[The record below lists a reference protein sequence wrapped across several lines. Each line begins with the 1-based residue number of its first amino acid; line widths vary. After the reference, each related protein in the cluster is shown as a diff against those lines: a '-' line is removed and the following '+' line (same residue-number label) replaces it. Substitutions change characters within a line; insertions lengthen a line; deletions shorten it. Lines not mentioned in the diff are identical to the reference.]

1 MRKLLNLCI
10 AFTLLSIASCSN
22 DEPKNTNNTPTVP
35 AAKEEVKV
43 EPKIVV
49 NGALDT
55 VFALMVD
62 TAKKYFPEN
71 TVAKIDWKDA
81 SAYQRDSVGNRIINI
96 RYSIEGRMSGMSGS
110 CVMKIEQANRDTVIT
125 QSIPYSDG
133 SFEKNVNKLK
143 KGEIVI
149 SVENII
155 FAHSKTKQKLLSNF
169 IKVLDE
175 QVFASGGE
183 VFGINAQMN

>member
-1 MRKLLNLCI
+1 MKKLLNLSI
-10 AFTLLSIASCSN
+10 AFIALCMTSCSN
-22 DEPKNTNNTPTVP
+22 EPESRNDTLAPVP
-35 AAKEEVKV
+35 VAKEVPKV
-43 EPKIVV
+43 EAKIVKNEV
-49 NGALDT
+49 LDS

-62 TAKKYFPEN
+62 TAKKYFP
-71 TVAKIDWKDA
+71 TVGTNIEWKDPD
-81 SAYQRDSVGNRIINI
+81 AYQRDSVGNRIVNA

-110 CVMKIEQANRDTVIT
+110 CVIKIEQATADTIIT

-133 SFEKNVNKLK
+133 SFEKSVNKLK

-155 FAHSKTKQKLLSNF
+155 FAHSKKKDKVLSSL

-175 QVFASGGE
+175 QVFAYGGE
-183 VFGINAQMN
+183 VFGIKAQMN